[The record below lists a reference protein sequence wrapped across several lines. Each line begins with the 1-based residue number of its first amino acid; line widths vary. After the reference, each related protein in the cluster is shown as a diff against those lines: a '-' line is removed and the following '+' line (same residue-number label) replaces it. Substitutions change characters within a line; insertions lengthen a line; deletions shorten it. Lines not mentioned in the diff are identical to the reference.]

1 MRKGRRMELKTLF
14 FFEFSVAESEHFF
27 WKLMGVTCH
36 CFLLLI
42 FSRRSKGRPV
52 FDWLFLRCFQLEKG
66 LKKKHLHLQ
75 MHILGVVSLF
85 QHLLPGRG
93 GAVDVHFPAKLH
105 GWNTLYCCMSN
116 RNVSAITPSTPNQ
129 AANIL

>member
-1 MRKGRRMELKTLF
+1 MELKTLF

-42 FSRRSKGRPV
+42 FSRRSKGHPV

-66 LKKKHLHLQ
+66 EKEAPTSANAHPWC
-75 MHILGVVSLF
+75 GV
-85 QHLLPGRG
+85 
-93 GAVDVHFPAKLH
+93 
-105 GWNTLYCCMSN
+105 T
-116 RNVSAITPSTPNQ
+116 VSASPARQRWGSGCAFPCQ
-129 AANIL
+129 AAWLEYPLLLHE